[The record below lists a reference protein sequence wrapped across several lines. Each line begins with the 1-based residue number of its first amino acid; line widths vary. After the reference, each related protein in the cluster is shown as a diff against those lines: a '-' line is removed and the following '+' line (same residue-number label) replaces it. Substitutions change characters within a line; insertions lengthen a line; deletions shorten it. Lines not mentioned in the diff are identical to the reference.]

1 MRISTFFYTLK
12 QGIKNIF
19 RNGWYSLA
27 SVATISACLLLF
39 GTFFSIVINVV
50 HIVKTAEEGV
60 AVTVFFD
67 EGLEDE
73 KIAQIGELISK
84 RSEVREMNYVSADEA
99 WETFRQDLGE
109 YGEGFAENP
118 LEDSSNYE
126 IYLNEI
132 ENQNSLVEYI
142 ESIEGVRMVNRSDL
156 TANIL
161 TGMNSLMG
169 YIAVAIIA
177 ILLAV
182 SVFLISNTVMI
193 GISMRKEEI
202 TIMKYIGATDF
213 FVRAPFVVE
222 GLVKAYRELLKTLD
236 LGLEDRLSTKV
247 GLLSG
252 GQRQA
257 VTLLMA
263 TMNKPKLLLLDEHTA
278 ALDPKTASK
287 VLEITERIVR
297 ENHLTT
303 LMITHNMKDA
313 ITYGNR
319 LIMLHEGHVVV
330 DVSGEEK
337 KMLTVEDL
345 LALFVKASGNL
356 FADDRTLLS

>member
-132 ENQNSLVEYI
+132 EDQNSLVEYI

-222 GLVKAYRELLKTLD
+222 GLVIGLIGSVIP
-236 LGLEDRLSTKV
+236 LGLIYSLYNYVIDFINVNISILS
-247 GLLSG
+247 GLLQFVSIAEIFYYLVPISIVIG
-252 GQRQA
+252 AGIGFLGSFTTVRKH
-257 VTLLMA
+257 L
-263 TMNKPKLLLLDEHTA
+263 
-278 ALDPKTASK
+278 K
-287 VLEITERIVR
+287 V
-297 ENHLTT
+297 
-303 LMITHNMKDA
+303 
-313 ITYGNR
+313 
-319 LIMLHEGHVVV
+319 
-330 DVSGEEK
+330 
-337 KMLTVEDL
+337 
-345 LALFVKASGNL
+345 
-356 FADDRTLLS
+356 

>member
-73 KIAQIGELISK
+73 KIARIGELISK

-222 GLVKAYRELLKTLD
+222 GLVIGLIGSVIP
-236 LGLEDRLSTKV
+236 LGLIYSLYNYVIDFVNVNISILS
-247 GLLSG
+247 GLLQFVSIAEIFYYLVPISIVIG
-252 GQRQA
+252 AGIGFLGSFTTVRKH
-257 VTLLMA
+257 L
-263 TMNKPKLLLLDEHTA
+263 
-278 ALDPKTASK
+278 K
-287 VLEITERIVR
+287 V
-297 ENHLTT
+297 
-303 LMITHNMKDA
+303 
-313 ITYGNR
+313 
-319 LIMLHEGHVVV
+319 
-330 DVSGEEK
+330 
-337 KMLTVEDL
+337 
-345 LALFVKASGNL
+345 
-356 FADDRTLLS
+356 